1 MEGLAQAL
9 PHTLGH
15 SGCPSVIPSGQVAHQ
30 SSRGIFRVKKNQAYP
45 IRGWLHKG
53 KRSCLLGQC
62 TLWFLFQ
69 VLIPERKEKG
79 SMFCTVCWRRISE
92 NHREGNIESIIRL
105 P

>member
-15 SGCPSVIPSGQVAHQ
+15 SGSPSVIPSGQAAHQ
-30 SSRGIFRVKKNQAYP
+30 SSRGIFRGKKNQAYP
-45 IRGWLHKG
+45 IRGQLHKG
-53 KRSCLLGQC
+53 KRSALFGQC
-62 TLWFLFQ
+62 ILVFLFQ

-92 NHREGNIESIIRL
+92 NHREGNSENIIRR